1 MNFENKGKWL
11 KEAIDDDSDSIF
23 SDEPLDEIDE
33 DEEKVFVRNMSTG
46 NSYYINQS
54 NFDKDKHELIDDSQ
68 QSSTDITSTSLA
80 FEVHDLQVQ
89 QKRLEQQAKSYKTMH
104 DDAMKAIDYPHTNFE
119 QVQRN
124 RDKAEKANELY
135 TLALH
140 KLNSVKA
147 ELHKKQGALNK
158 IKGENK

>member
-54 NFDKDKHELIDDSQ
+54 NFDKDKHDLIDDYQ
-68 QSSTDITSTSLA
+68 QSSTDITST
-80 FEVHDLQVQ
+80 
-89 QKRLEQQAKSYKTMH
+89 
-104 DDAMKAIDYPHTNFE
+104 
-119 QVQRN
+119 
-124 RDKAEKANELY
+124 
-135 TLALH
+135 
-140 KLNSVKA
+140 
-147 ELHKKQGALNK
+147 
-158 IKGENK
+158 